1 MKIFGIIFIAIGV
14 IMFVVTGISYTTEE
28 TIIDAGPIEV
38 SADKENEVNWPPYA
52 GGVAVLAGLLVVAMA
67 RKK

>member
-1 MKIFGIIFIAIGV
+1 MKIFGIILIAIGV